1 MQVTITAATLLAWV
15 SAALAQT
22 AGFDPITTPAKDES
36 VAAGSTYTVKW
47 DYSADYAGTVSIQL
61 LQGADPTTLQLGA
74 VVASGLDNSAGSY
87 AWAVDAGL
95 GADATY
101 GLKITYDSNP
111 EVFQYSFPFHISKAA
126 ASSSAAAPATTAP
139 AAGVPANQ
147 ANVES
152 TIYST
157 ELVTITSCAAT
168 VTDCPARS
176 TVVSSTLKP
185 ITTGGAP
192 APSAPAPVAS
202 APNNTPVPPQP
213 QTTLTPAYPVGNAT
227 TPAGGAIGTVTLKTS
242 SSVAAGTG
250 SIPAPTA
257 TGSVPVTANGAGRV
271 AAGSV
276 ALVAGV
282 MAAVFAL

>member
-1 MQVTITAATLLAWV
+1 M
-15 SAALAQT
+15 
-22 AGFDPITTPAKDES
+22 
-36 VAAGSTYTVKW
+36 
-47 DYSADYAGTVSIQL
+47 
-61 LQGADPTTLQLGA
+61 
-74 VVASGLDNSAGSY
+74 
-87 AWAVDAGL
+87 
-95 GADATY
+95 
-101 GLKITYDSNP
+101 
-111 EVFQYSFPFHISKAA
+111 FQYSFPFHIAKGA

-139 AAGVPANQ
+139 AAEVPANQ

-157 ELVTITSCAAT
+157 ELVTITSCAPT

-176 TVVSSTLKP
+176 TVVSSSLKP
-185 ITTGGAP
+185 ITNGGGQV
-192 APSAPAPVAS
+192 PSAQAPVPTGPSNVA
-202 APNNTPVPPQP
+202 VPPQP
-213 QTTLTPAYPVGNAT
+213 QTTLTPAYPVGNGT
-227 TPAGGAIGTVTLKTS
+227 TPGGAIGTVTIKSS